1 MMKMTDVCG
10 NDCFNKQLPQAV
22 LQMIKVNQ
30 HQDELEVI
38 N

>member
-1 MMKMTDVCG
+1 MFVVMIVSINSFLK
-10 NDCFNKQLPQAV
+10 L